1 MSYFLGFIPEKE
13 SKYKI
18 GKVIGEVGMM
28 FDDFGIPVRWV
39 KPKTFHISLY
49 SLGER
54 FSFLSRLLLIR
65 KMKKIEVSK
74 INISFANV
82 KVGIS
87 RNYKELV
94 YLELKD
100 GGEEIRELL
109 LELRKQLGSK
119 DTSMFV
125 PHLTIGRISKDLS
138 QEEYRNVAK
147 DISRVSKKL
156 KLDEIQFSVDTIYL
170 IESKD
175 GDYSVKMKFETSG

>member
-49 SLGER
+49 YLGER
-54 FSFLSRLLLIR
+54 YSFINKFLLGR
-65 KMKKIEVSK
+65 KMKKVHIPK
-74 INISFANV
+74 INISFATV

-100 GGEEIRELL
+100 GGEEMRELL
-109 LELRKQLGSK
+109 LQLRNNLGGK

-156 KLDEIQFSVDTIYL
+156 KLEDIEFTVDTIYL
-170 IESKD
+170 IESKE
-175 GDYSVKMKFETSG
+175 GVYSFKMKFNAS

>member
-13 SKYKI
+13 TKYKI

-28 FDDFGIPVRWV
+28 FDDFDIPVRWV

-49 SLGER
+49 YLGER
-54 FSFLSRLLLIR
+54 FSFINKFLLGR
-65 KMKKIEVSK
+65 KMKKVHIPK
-74 INISFANV
+74 INISFATV

-94 YLELKD
+94 YLELRD
-100 GGEEIRELL
+100 GGEETRELL
-109 LELRKQLGSK
+109 LQLRNKLGGK
-119 DTSMFV
+119 DTTMFV

-138 QEEYRNVAK
+138 QEEYRNIAK

-156 KLDEIQFSVDTIYL
+156 ELEDIQFSVDTIYL
-170 IESKD
+170 IESKG
-175 GDYSVKMKFETSG
+175 GDYSFKMKFEAL

>member
-39 KPKTFHISLY
+39 KPKTYHISLY
-49 SLGER
+49 YLGER
-54 FSFLSRLLLIR
+54 FSFLNKFLLGR
-65 KMKKIEVSK
+65 KMKKVHIPK
-74 INISFANV
+74 INISFATV

-100 GGEEIRELL
+100 GGEELRELL
-109 LELRKQLGSK
+109 LQLRNNLGGK

-147 DISRVSKKL
+147 DIARVSRKL
-156 KLDEIQFSVDTIYL
+156 QLEDIEFTVDTIYL

-175 GDYSVKMKFETSG
+175 GDYSFKMKFDAS

>member
-1 MSYFLGFIPEKE
+1 MSYFLGFVPKKE
-13 SKYKI
+13 SKEKI
-18 GKVIGEVGMM
+18 GKVVDEIGMM

-49 SLGER
+49 YLGER
-54 FSFLSRLLLIR
+54 LSFLSRFILGR
-65 KMKKIEVSK
+65 KMKKVEFKK
-74 INISFANV
+74 INVSFATV

-100 GGEEIRELL
+100 GGEEMRELL
-109 LELRKQLGSK
+109 LQLRNKLGGK

-156 KLDEIQFSVDTIYL
+156 KLDEIEFTVDTIYL

-175 GDYSVKMKFETSG
+175 GDYSFKMKFEAL